1 MSAKSDVVVKLAL
14 VFFISL
20 LSFSIGTFVGKKYSD
35 NQHKLATLEPGENAH
50 TNRDVASIVDENGK
64 PEAGAMKDDDI
75 AKIASEFADDE
86 NQKTEPET
94 AANKEEK
101 LASPEKVAAGEK
113 TEKTETGEKVEKAE
127 KTAPEHVA
135 EKAAAVPAKKA
146 VATEEPSGPA
156 KSIVAH
162 KPPTEEKAVVAAKEN
177 KEDRTPSSL
186 PKDVANY
193 AVGKFTVQ
201 IASYLTE
208 TEAHDR
214 AEGLKKQGY
223 SAFYVPASVKGTI
236 RYRVNVGL
244 FASESEAKTY
254 RTEFMTKAKVDSA
267 LVQKVTN

>member
-113 TEKTETGEKVEKAE
+113 TEKT
-127 KTAPEHVA
+127 APEHVA

-162 KPPTEEKAVVAAKEN
+162 KPSTEEKPVVAAKEN